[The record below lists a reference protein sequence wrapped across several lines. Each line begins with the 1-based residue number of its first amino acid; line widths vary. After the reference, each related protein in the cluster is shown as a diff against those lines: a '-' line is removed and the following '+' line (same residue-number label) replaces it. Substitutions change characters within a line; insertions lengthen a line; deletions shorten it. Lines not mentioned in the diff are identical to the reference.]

1 MFKNSSVKIRLQLGF
16 AVVSGLFLLILLV
29 SGVGISGLAQDVQTI
44 NEKTMPNA
52 LLADEMNLSRSDV
65 QQFLTDVSATHDTEG
80 FDAAE
85 EAAQRFL
92 KGVEEFRQAYQ
103 QEGNAEGIKD
113 IEVIES
119 SFNEMYALG
128 KVMAKAYVNEGMVAG
143 NVLMKGTDT
152 TPGFD
157 QASETL
163 LAHLDAFRKHQV
175 AEAGRISASAGKA
188 ASATLSGMIAGS
200 LAVGLLAAFIGIW
213 IVRSI
218 TRPLDEAVKLVRAV
232 AEGDLTQRIDA
243 HSTDEIGQLMQAL
256 KEMNENLVRV
266 VGQVRTGTDTV
277 ATASSQIA
285 AGNLD
290 LSSRTEQQAASLE
303 ETASSMEELTSTVKE
318 NAEQAHHASK
328 LVLST
333 AEIAASGGEVVGKV
347 INTMGS
353 IKESSRKIADII
365 GVIDGIA
372 FQTNI
377 LALNAAVEAARA
389 GEQGRGFAV
398 VASEVRNLAQRS
410 ANAAKEIKTLISDSV
425 EQVEAGRKLVDEAG
439 EAMDDIVTSVQLVAD
454 IISGTAAA
462 SQEQSSG
469 IEQVNQAIAQMDQ
482 VTQQN
487 AALVEEA
494 AAAAESLQDQS
505 NKLIEAVSVFR
516 LDGASYSARPA
527 APARLAATAALPKQ
541 KGAPARAMASPK
553 KLAVAGG
560 GNEEWE
566 AF

>member
-1 MFKNSSVKIRLQLGF
+1 
-16 AVVSGLFLLILLV
+16 
-29 SGVGISGLAQDVQTI
+29 
-44 NEKTMPNA
+44 
-52 LLADEMNLSRSDV
+52 MNLSRSDV

-92 KGVEEFRQAYQ
+92 KGVEKFRQAYQ
-103 QEGNAEGIKD
+103 QEGNAGGIKD
-113 IEVIES
+113 IDVIES

-128 KVMAKAYVNEGMVAG
+128 KVMAKAYVNEGMAAG
-143 NVLMKGTDT
+143 NALMKGTDT

-163 LAHLDAFRKHQV
+163 LAHLDTFRKHQV

-188 ASATLSGMIAGS
+188 ANATLYGMIAGS

-218 TRPLDEAVKLVRAV
+218 TRPLEEAVKLVRAV
-232 AEGDLTQRIDA
+232 AEGDLTQTIDV
-243 HSTDEIGQLMQAL
+243 HSNDEIGQLMQSL
-256 KEMNENLVRV
+256 KDMNENLVRV
-266 VGQVRTGTDTV
+266 IGQVRTGTDTV

-290 LSSRTEQQAASLE
+290 LSSRTEEQASSLE
-303 ETASSMEELTSTVKE
+303 ETASSMEELTSTVKQNAE
-318 NAEQAHHASK
+318 NARQANQ
-328 LVLST
+328 LVVST
-333 AEIAASGGEVVGKV
+333 SDIAVKGGTVVGQV
-347 INTMGS
+347 VDTMAS
-353 IKESSRKIADII
+353 IKDSSRKIADII

-410 ANAAKEIKTLISDSV
+410 ASAAKEIKSLIEDSV
-425 EQVEAGRKLVDEAG
+425 GKVDAGGKLVDEAG
-439 EAMDDIVTSVQLVAD
+439 KTMDEIVTSVKRVTD
-454 IISGTAAA
+454 IMSEIAAA
-462 SQEQSSG
+462 SQEQSAG
-469 IEQVNQAIAQMDQ
+469 IEQVNQAITQMDD

-494 AAAAESLQDQS
+494 AAAAESLQDQAS
-505 NKLIEAVSVFR
+505 KLTEAVSVFK
-516 LDGASYSARPA
+516 LDGASYGTQPA
-527 APARLAATAALPKQ
+527 APTRRTATAALPKQ

-566 AF
+566 EF

>member
-1 MFKNSSVKIRLQLGF
+1 MFKNPSVKTRLQLGF
-16 AVVSGLFLLILLV
+16 AVVSGLFLSILLV

-44 NEKTMPNA
+44 NEKAMPNA

-65 QQFLTDVSATHDTEG
+65 QQFLTDVSATHDIDG
-80 FDAAE
+80 FAAAE

-92 KGVEEFRQAYQ
+92 KGVEKFKHAYQ
-103 QEGNAEGIKD
+103 QEGNAGGIKD

-119 SFNEMYALG
+119 NFNEMYAIG
-128 KVMAKAYVNEGMVAG
+128 KVMAKAYVDEGMEAG
-143 NVLMKGTDT
+143 NALMKGTET

-163 LAHLDAFRKHQV
+163 LGHLEAFRKHQV
-175 AEAGRISASAGKA
+175 EEAGRISASAGKA
-188 ASATLSGMIAGS
+188 ANATLSAMIAGS
-200 LAVGLLAAFIGIW
+200 VAVGLLAAFAGMW

-218 TRPLDEAVKLVRAV
+218 TRPLGAAVKLVRGV
-232 AEGDLTQRIDA
+232 AEGDLTQRIDV
-243 HSTDEIGQLMQAL
+243 HSADEIGQLMQAL
-256 KEMNENLVRV
+256 KDMNDSLVRV
-266 VGQVRTGTDTV
+266 VGQVRSGTDTV

-290 LSSRTEQQAASLE
+290 LSSRTEQQASSLE
-303 ETASSMEELTSTVKE
+303 ETASSMEELTGTVKQ
-318 NAEQAHHASK
+318 NAEQTHHASK

-333 AEIAASGGEVVGKV
+333 VDIAVNGGEVVGKV
-347 INTMGS
+347 IDTMGS
-353 IKESSRKIADII
+353 IKDSSRKIADII

-410 ANAAKEIKTLISDSV
+410 ASAAKEIKTLITDSV

-439 EAMDDIVTSVQLVAD
+439 EAMEDIVTSVQLVAD

-494 AAAAESLQDQS
+494 AAAAESLQDQAA
-505 NKLIEAVSVFR
+505 KLTEAVSVFK
-516 LDGASYSARPA
+516 LEGASHGVQPVS
-527 APARLAATAALPKQ
+527 PARQGT
-541 KGAPARAMASPK
+541 PARAIASPK
-553 KLAVAGG
+553 KLAAAGG
-560 GNEEWE
+560 GGEEWE
-566 AF
+566 EF